1 MSEAVRHRT
10 IAGPGRLASPLVLL
24 AAMWIVRLADTML
37 PGTFNTWGLRSWDLG
52 SAPGILFGPLL
63 HSGWPHLIANTVPF
77 LLLGC
82 LVALDGTARFW
93 SVTVIVALVGGAG
106 TWAINA
112 PGTLTIG
119 ASVLVFGYFSYTVLR
134 VFEPGRPHRV
144 AHALIALGVIGLYGA
159 TMVAGII
166 SAGPGISWQAHLFGA
181 IGGAVAALL
190 GGRSKRRE
198 A

>member
-1 MSEAVRHRT
+1 MSEAAQRRT
-10 IAGPGRLASPLVLL
+10 AGGAGRLASPLVLL
-24 AAMWIVRLADTML
+24 AIMWIVRVADTVL

-52 SAPGILFGPLL
+52 SAPGLVLGPLL
-63 HSGWPHLIANTVPF
+63 HSGWPHLVANTVPF

-93 SVTVIVALVGGAG
+93 SVTVIIALIGGVG
-106 TWAINA
+106 TWAVNA

-119 ASVLVFGYFSYTVLR
+119 ASVLVFGYFAYTVLR
-134 VFEPGRPHRV
+134 VFEPGRPHRF
-144 AHALIALGVIGLYGA
+144 AHALIAAGVVALYGA
-159 TMVAGII
+159 TMVSGIVA
-166 SAGPGISWQAHLFGA
+166 AGPGISWQAHLFGA

-190 GGRSKRRE
+190 GGRSRRRD